1 MSEISLQDAL
11 KNYLNNNRQK
21 PAFQSAR
28 VELAWPEIMGKTIAQ
43 YTQKIQIVNHTLYI
57 TTDIAPLKNEL
68 IFQKQT
74 IIRRVNEVLGEQ
86 VITEVVVR

>member
-11 KNYLNNNRQK
+11 NEFLNNNRQK

-28 VELAWPEIMGKTIAQ
+28 VELAWPKIMGKTIAR

-57 TTDIAPLKNEL
+57 TTDVAPLKNEL
-68 IFQKQT
+68 IFQKKL
-74 IIRRVNEVLGEQ
+74 IIQRVNEVLGEP
-86 VITEVVVR
+86 VITDVVVR